1 MWPKTST
8 TIKLLLKAAIYLCLI
23 IIVYFYQILE
33 VVDKYKENLTNIAI
47 SEEKMEKGVKPP
59 FMTLCIGPRA
69 KQEVFDKYN
78 LNKAA
83 LSEPNYDQMKILATL
98 NKTLE
103 EFFIEATYKLNV
115 DFRLFIIWW
124 VYGSQGWKRLQKQIS
139 IGDANTQKVCK
150 RK

>member
-103 EFFIEATYKLNV
+103 EFFIEATFKLNV

-124 VYGSQGWKRLQKQIS
+124 SYGSQGWKRLQKQIS
-139 IGDANTQKVCK
+139 LGDANTQKVCK

>member
-1 MWPKTST
+1 MWLKTST
-8 TIKLLLKAAIYLCLI
+8 TIKLLLKAALYLCLI

-47 SEEKMEKGVKPP
+47 SEEKMENGAKPP

-83 LSEPNYDQMKILATL
+83 LSEPSYSQIKILATL

-103 EFFIEATYKLNV
+103 EFFIEATYKLNE

-124 VYGSQGWKRLQKQIS
+124 DYGSQGWKRLQKQIS
-139 IGDANTQKVCK
+139 LGDANTQKVCK
-150 RK
+150 RN